1 MSRRLGVEDRGWSC
15 TGWILGAWTI
25 KRSDDAVCS
34 LHRVQGDEARRFL
47 GSTKKTRSTISPGLA
62 SKLVATVLVVWP

>member
-15 TGWILGAWTI
+15 TGWILGGWTI

-47 GSTKKTRSTISPGLA
+47 GST
-62 SKLVATVLVVWP
+62 